1 MNNIEKR
8 LFLASQAHYFLAHPF
23 LDQSSIHITATVANA
38 TQANNLAQ
46 SIFLFPSFI
55 KNPPNIQ

>member
-8 LFLASQAHYFLAHPF
+8 LFLASQEHYFLAHPF
-23 LDQSSIHITATVANA
+23 LDQSSIHIAITVANA

-46 SIFLFPSFI
+46 SIFYS
-55 KNPPNIQ
+55 QVS